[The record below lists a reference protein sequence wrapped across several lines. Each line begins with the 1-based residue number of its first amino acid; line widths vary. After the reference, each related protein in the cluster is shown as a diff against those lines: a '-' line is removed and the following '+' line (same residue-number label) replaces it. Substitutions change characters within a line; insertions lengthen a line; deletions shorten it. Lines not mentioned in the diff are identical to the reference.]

1 MISSLSFFFQ
11 QQSNNAS
18 IVRPPTMSS
27 VNFTTNGKQ
36 SNLMQAATNIVPNP
50 LSVITTAN
58 QLQFSGMQQEQQS
71 PQIGASPDQNTDLVA
86 TNVNQQITQMAINS
100 WNPKMLQKIAQRL
113 IVDTSSG
120 GTVSGDS
127 LPGNQASNASSPTGS
142 SSDESIEESPVSS
155 SILNVKPNS
164 NSMYFEF
171 LI

>member
-1 MISSLSFFFQ
+1 
-11 QQSNNAS
+11 
-18 IVRPPTMSS
+18 MSS

-58 QLQFSGMQQEQQS
+58 QLQFSGMQQEQQQS
-71 PQIGASPDQNTDLVA
+71 PQAVASPDQNTDIVA

-164 NSMYFEF
+164 NSMYISN

>member
-1 MISSLSFFFQ
+1 
-11 QQSNNAS
+11 
-18 IVRPPTMSS
+18 MSS

-58 QLQFSGMQQEQQS
+58 QLQFSGMQQQQS
-71 PQIGASPDQNTDLVA
+71 PQVASPDQNTDVA

-113 IVDTSSG
+113 IVDTSSS

-164 NSMYFEF
+164 NSKY
-171 LI
+171 